1 VKEVRKAARA
11 VTSLDR
17 PLGTDSDASLGDV
30 IATDDH
36 DFDEEIHVGLTEETL
51 RRAVEGLSEREQDVL
66 RMRYGMDDDDPKS
79 LDEIG
84 RRLGLTR
91 ERVRQIEAQALQR
104 LAVNR
109 EVEALRSAA

>member
-1 VKEVRKAARA
+1 M
-11 VTSLDR
+11 D
-17 PLGTDSDASLGDV
+17 GDQ
-30 IATDDH
+30 
-36 DFDEEIHVGLTEETL
+36 E
-51 RRAVEGLSEREQDVL
+51 
-66 RMRYGMDDDDPKS
+66 PKS

-109 EVEALRSAA
+109 EIEALRSAA